1 MRSIHEL
8 GDEYSWDYE
17 ESLEDALGITSPYD
31 LDVNILCEDK
41 DNEKK
46 FVAGDILM
54 VPNGSSSV
62 SGRNSRP
69 HRVVVINSVE
79 NKDGTTTYSGYVL
92 SSKVEK
98 ANKNNEKFPNNIYI
112 KNYDSILKY
121 GKFIGDKEV
130 ILKVDEVITFKNID
144 LSDHGTWKGH
154 VSDEFFDF
162 IMSCAENFKKD
173 KTLNK
178 YVFWEK

>member
-31 LDVNILCEDK
+31 LDINILCEDK

-46 FVAGDILM
+46 FAIGDILM
-54 VPNGSSSV
+54 VPNWSSSV

-69 HRVVVINSVE
+69 HRVVVINNTE

-98 ANKNNEKFPNNIYI
+98 ANKN
-112 KNYDSILKY
+112 
-121 GKFIGDKEV
+121 
-130 ILKVDEVITFKNID
+130 
-144 LSDHGTWKGH
+144 
-154 VSDEFFDF
+154 
-162 IMSCAENFKKD
+162 KD
-173 KTLNK
+173 RTLNRS
-178 YVFWEK
+178 VFWEK